1 MPAPKANFLSVSE
14 EVAAR
19 FLHTVVVFD
28 DKAFLHKNPAKRNPG
43 KLVKPS
49 RVESGK
55 NSKKN
60 ENWQSYS
67 IGSEDELDAKKL
79 IDLFA
84 EKGLICSILV
94 PGRSEDPVPKTVSA
108 ARRSDIVVL
117 DWRIHDDNGEITTRL
132 IDEILKDDGSGESR
146 LRVIAI
152 YTAEPDLHSV
162 VAKAKDELRKH
173 HSDYPLVEDGFTLTR
188 GPVRIAVYAKEGTLV
203 GTQELRKRIVRLR
216 DLPKKLI
223 SEFSL
228 STMGLISNVALES
241 LAAVRANTHQIL
253 TKFHGELDAAYLTHR
268 ALLEPPD
275 EAELHLIPLVLSEIQ
290 AVLEDRNVA
299 KQVAIE
305 NIGKWLDFRIGNGL
319 KLYRNLKMRSRKK
332 ARQAILEI
340 AEKGIRDKTLA
351 DSYPQIKIILDG
363 LREET
368 PKKALNEFTKL
379 LISNGGSALEFDRE
393 LALLMSVRSRY
404 ESPIPILTLGSII
417 AEDVENSPSRYWL
430 CVQPVCDSVRL
441 KDKRN
446 FPFLKM
452 TKAPTEAAFNYVVKD
467 RVTWV
472 ELNLQ
477 LRPHESRMISFKPR
491 SGEREIRAAKESSE
505 WFFQA
510 VDSERKKYRW
520 IAELKTEH
528 SQRVA
533 NDYSNQMSRVGLME
547 SEWLRRWAKK

>member
-1 MPAPKANFLSVSE
+1 
-14 EVAAR
+14 
-19 FLHTVVVFD
+19 
-28 DKAFLHKNPAKRNPG
+28 
-43 KLVKPS
+43 
-49 RVESGK
+49 
-55 NSKKN
+55 
-60 ENWQSYS
+60 
-67 IGSEDELDAKKL
+67 
-79 IDLFA
+79 
-84 EKGLICSILV
+84 
-94 PGRSEDPVPKTVSA
+94 
-108 ARRSDIVVL
+108 
-117 DWRIHDDNGEITTRL
+117 
-132 IDEILKDDGSGESR
+132 
-146 LRVIAI
+146 
-152 YTAEPDLHSV
+152 
-162 VAKAKDELRKH
+162 
-173 HSDYPLVEDGFTLTR
+173 
-188 GPVRIAVYAKEGTLV
+188 
-203 GTQELRKRIVRLR
+203 
-216 DLPKKLI
+216 
-223 SEFSL
+223 
-228 STMGLISNVALES
+228 